1 MKITMFSSDQTQ
13 TRSPRRAA
21 DRKHIFRMH
30 RDVRIEMRIV
40 CRVNAQTSRRKSRD
54 GLSFLRSFFLFP
66 IQATG
71 SGIDTNEHWRSF
83 YASLRKKYRWFFN
96 KRGKRSCLIG
106 ILVKNLMEEIHNER
120 YYFQQI
126 VRLIY
131 QRYFCFIRFWSNCWN
146 FFSISSTILF
156 E

>member
-71 SGIDTNEHWRSF
+71 SGIDTNERWRSF
-83 YASLRKKYRWFFN
+83 YASLRKKYR
-96 KRGKRSCLIG
+96 
-106 ILVKNLMEEIHNER
+106 
-120 YYFQQI
+120 
-126 VRLIY
+126 
-131 QRYFCFIRFWSNCWN
+131 
-146 FFSISSTILF
+146 
-156 E
+156 